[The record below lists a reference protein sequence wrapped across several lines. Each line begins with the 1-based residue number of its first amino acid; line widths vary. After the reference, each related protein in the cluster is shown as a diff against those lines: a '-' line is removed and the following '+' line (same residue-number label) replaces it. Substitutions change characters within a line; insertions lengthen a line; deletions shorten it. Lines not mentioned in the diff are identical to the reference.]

1 MIQDAWNTFPQQI
14 TQKIN
19 GLLDD
24 AEPNQTKAFQLYK
37 QCQSEDLWP
46 GSFEMFSQHL
56 IDFFKVVKSERNK
69 SDFDRY
75 LMRPMDFTSFENFH
89 LTFRS
94 AEIEPESVRDIASW
108 AHHMLR
114 LHFKNDLNV
123 FSVEVLSQTIHDL
136 THPSFVEKDHDI
148 EFEDFC
154 ISWQHSCHKLFGKQ
168 NEFIQLQVLS
178 ELRNL
183 HQQQISKLQKRVIS
197 IQPTI
202 YLTQT
207 EIFWVESVEKAALLF
222 EKPPRYPLSKGPEK
236 NELIDLL
243 KCTTLFEIAF
253 GSDLPKLVAHREAI
267 RETVLNRCRWL
278 LENKRT

>member
-1 MIQDAWNTFPQQI
+1 MIQDAWNSFPQQL

-24 AEPNQTKAFQLYK
+24 AEPNQTKAFQLFK
-37 QCQSEDLWP
+37 QCQTENLWH
-46 GSFEMFSQHL
+46 GSFEMFSEHL
-56 IDFFKVVKSERNK
+56 TDFFKVVKSERNK

-75 LMRPMDFTSFENFH
+75 LLRPMDFNSFDNFD

-94 AEIEPESVRDIASW
+94 AEIAAGSVRDIASW

-114 LHFKNDLNV
+114 LHYKNDLNV
-123 FSVEVLSQTIHDL
+123 FSIEVLNQTIYDL
-136 THPSFVEKDHDI
+136 THPAFFEKDHDI

-154 ISWQHSCHKLFGKQ
+154 ISWQQSCQKLFGKQ
-168 NEFIQLQVLS
+168 NEFLQQQVLL

-183 HQQQISKLQKRVIS
+183 QQQQTNKLQKTAINT
-197 IQPTI
+197 QAAI

-207 EIFWVESVEKAALLF
+207 EIFWVESIEKAVLLS
-222 EKPPRYPLSKGPEK
+222 EKLPRYPLTKGPEK
-236 NELIDLL
+236 TQLIELL

-253 GSDLPKLVAHREAI
+253 SSELPKLVGHRQAI
-267 RETVLNRCRWL
+267 QETVLSRCRWL